1 MKPPSK
7 QDDLVEYLLRRLE
20 ASENSIKTCEDVI
33 SNERDLR
40 KESSKQ
46 MKSEIKEL
54 NSIVELEKRSLSDK
68 VSAELD
74 STLKQAVKSKVTIKK
89 DLDKV
94 VKTKNML
101 SQNLDDLKQEFEEL

>member
-1 MKPPSK
+1 V
-7 QDDLVEYLLRRLE
+7 QYLLRRLE

-40 KESSKQ
+40 KAASKQ
-46 MKSEIKEL
+46 MKSQIKEL
-54 NSIVELEKRSLSDK
+54 NATVALEKRSLSDK

-74 STLKQAVKSKVTIKK
+74 NTLKEAVKSKVTIKK

-94 VKTKNML
+94 VKTKNVL
-101 SQNLDDLKQEFEEL
+101 

>member
-1 MKPPSK
+1 MKT
-7 QDDLVEYLLRRLE
+7 Q
-20 ASENSIKTCEDVI
+20 
-33 SNERDLR
+33 
-40 KESSKQ
+40 
-46 MKSEIKEL
+46 IKEL

-94 VKTKNML
+94 VKTKDML
-101 SQNLDDLKQEFEEL
+101 TRNLEDLTSEFEELVV

>member
-1 MKPPSK
+1 M
-7 QDDLVEYLLRRLE
+7 QYLLRRLE

-40 KESSKQ
+40 KAASKQ
-46 MKSEIKEL
+46 MKSQIKEL
-54 NSIVELEKRSLSDK
+54 NATVALEKRSLSDK

-74 STLKQAVKSKVTIKK
+74 NTLKEAVKSKVTIKK

-94 VKTKNML
+94 VKTKNVL
-101 SQNLDDLKQEFEEL
+101 